1 MKIKEVLDIIKSI
14 EMKISD
20 VDRIKLNVTLRE
32 VVTNLKGQGFT
43 TEQIKNHISSII
55 DNI

>member
-1 MKIKEVLDIIKSI
+1 MKIKEVLDSMKSI

>member
-32 VVTNLKGQGFT
+32 VITNLKGQGFT
-43 TEQIKNHISSII
+43 TEQIKNHISNLI